1 MRKRL
6 IQRVVH
12 NLARE
17 VAKEKGLQM
26 KEALQIVT
34 SQFDY
39 VKSEME
45 SGVKDD
51 ESSYKTILLKYFGT
65 FTFNKGRFDAIRRN
79 LKKKNND

>member
-1 MRKRL
+1 
-6 IQRVVH
+6 
-12 NLARE
+12 
-17 VAKEKGLQM
+17 
-26 KEALQIVT
+26 
-34 SQFDY
+34 
-39 VKSEME
+39 ME